1 MEQLEQ
7 NGQNAAVAERASTGR
22 RTNIALW
29 TLQTITALAVLGA
42 GITTIAGGTQV
53 AAVFDAIGAGDW
65 FRYLTGALQIAG
77 ALGLLVPRLCGLAG
91 LALAG
96 LWLSAIGT
104 HLLVI
109 GGNPAPAV
117 VLFVLSAAV
126 AWTRRDRI
134 SGLLVRRQLRPD
146 PTRPGR

>member
-1 MEQLEQ
+1 MEQREIMEQ
-7 NGQNAAVAERASTGR
+7 NTAAAERVPTGR
-22 RTNIALW
+22 RTHIALW
-29 TLQTITALAVLGA
+29 TLQTVTAVAVLGA

-53 AAVFDAIGAGDW
+53 AAVFDTIGVGDW

-104 HLLVI
+104 HLFLI

-117 VLFVLSAAV
+117 VLFVLSAAI
-126 AWTRRDRI
+126 AWARRDRI
-134 SGLLVRRQLRPD
+134 SGLLVRRQ
-146 PTRPGR
+146 G